1 MLQYFKIRF
10 MKIESYILVLLM
22 FVVDAFDRIRF
33 KYISPLNVPTL
44 VRLLYA

>member
-1 MLQYFKIRF
+1 